1 MKKLKNTEGALQD
14 LEKALSSPG
23 QPTRCVT
30 IPKNLDG
37 RIQVVTVHKQ
47 NIPNIYFLSIVLEIT
62 LNASFIWIIGS
73 PSQRLTPCLILSR
86 VEVAGSWIASGTQA
100 RTVLQVRLQER
111 WRQAEGSLH
120 QSVPLRQG
128 RHFCFATRT
137 GPDLSS
143 RFYSG
148 WIDFVRADVTAGNV
162 LSSFSSYSYLLNRL
176 FKMLSS
182 NLFSKNN
189 LYLKTDLNLTLQI
202 IFPVLIWLELT
213 QLIFFSFFLNN

>member
-111 WRQAEGSLH
+111 WQQAKGSLH

-148 WIDFVRADVTAGNV
+148 WIDSVRADVTAGNV

-182 NLFSKNN
+182 NLFSS
-189 LYLKTDLNLTLQI
+189 I
-202 IFPVLIWLELT
+202 LIVIQRVSTVNPE
-213 QLIFFSFFLNN
+213 